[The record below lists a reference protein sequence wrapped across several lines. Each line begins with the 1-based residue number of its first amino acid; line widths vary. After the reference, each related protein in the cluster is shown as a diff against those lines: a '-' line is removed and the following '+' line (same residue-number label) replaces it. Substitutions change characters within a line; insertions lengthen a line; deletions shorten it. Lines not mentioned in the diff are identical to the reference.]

1 MGYFLT
7 NKSRI
12 GKPINKDY
20 KRVKNNSWHDNS
32 HDNNSGLFMVTEC
45 SNLNNF
51 DDVLYRGKSIKGTV
65 WWACQNISMI
75 RSGWCITT
83 SSGLLIGFMIGNRK
97 IRNWMLTKMIRYV
110 LLCFINYYISRF
122 ISQLYTWCNWTVW
135 IIYHTVH
142 NL

>member
-1 MGYFLT
+1 MLIFWTRYLTFDTYVFNQESELFLT

-75 RSGWCITT
+75 RSGWCTCITT

-97 IRNWMLTKMIRYV
+97 IRNCMLT
-110 LLCFINYYISRF
+110 
-122 ISQLYTWCNWTVW
+122 
-135 IIYHTVH
+135 
-142 NL
+142 

>member
-1 MGYFLT
+1 MSYFLT

-20 KRVKNNSWHDNS
+20 KRVRNNSWHDNS
-32 HDNNSGLFMVTEC
+32 QDNNSNLFMVTEC

-97 IRNWMLTKMIRYV
+97 IRNCMLT
-110 LLCFINYYISRF
+110 
-122 ISQLYTWCNWTVW
+122 
-135 IIYHTVH
+135 
-142 NL
+142 